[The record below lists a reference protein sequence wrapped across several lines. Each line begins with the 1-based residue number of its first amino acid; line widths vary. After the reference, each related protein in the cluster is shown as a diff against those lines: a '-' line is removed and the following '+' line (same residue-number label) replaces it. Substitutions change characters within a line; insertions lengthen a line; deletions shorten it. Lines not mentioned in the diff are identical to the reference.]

1 MANRGAVPATEA
13 ALASE
18 LERIRALIES
28 GAYQA
33 ALAAARTLLVRTPR
47 DRDLL
52 YAIAV
57 SQRFL
62 RQIPAALDAL
72 QQLQALH
79 PHFSRLYQELG
90 YCRIALHDGPG
101 AIEALLQAV
110 NLNPALPG
118 SWAMLERLY
127 AMSGDAAG
135 ASAAAA
141 HSATL
146 AKLPP
151 EVVTA
156 TAMFSDQELDG
167 AERLVRGYLLKH
179 GNHVEAMRLLAR
191 IGLARGVLDDAE
203 TLLAAV
209 LELEPDYRAARFD
222 YASVLLR
229 RRRPQA
235 ALSELERLR
244 ESDPGNRNYRASYAA
259 ACAGLGRL
267 ELALE
272 IYRELLDSGP
282 ATAELQLS
290 VGHCLKTIGDT
301 PAAILAYREA
311 ARMRAS
317 FGDAYW
323 SLANLKTYRFDDDEL
338 LRMRAACAA
347 ADTLQTDR
355 LHLSFALG
363 KALEDRACWAESFEF
378 YQQGNQIKRSTSRY
392 RPEITERNTALQ
404 TEICTTELFERH
416 AQSGC
421 TDPAPIFIVGLPRSG
436 STLIEQILAA
446 HERME
451 GTMELEDI
459 PRMVQGF
466 QARERED
473 SPSRY
478 PRVLASLTGADL
490 RRLGE
495 QYISDTRIY
504 RRTERPYFI
513 DKMPNNFRHLGLIQ
527 LILPRARIID
537 ARRESMA
544 CCFGNFKQLFAEGQ
558 EFTYSLEDIGRY
570 YRTYVALMEH
580 WDRVLPGR
588 VLRVQHEELVADLE
602 GQVRRMLAFL
612 ELDFDPRCLEFHRSA
627 RSVRTASSEQV
638 RRPISTEGLDQ
649 WRHFEP
655 WLAPLRQ
662 ALGPLAP

>member
-1 MANRGAVPATEA
+1 MANRGAVPAAEA

-18 LERIRALIES
+18 LQRIRALIDS
-28 GAYQA
+28 GAYPA
-33 ALAAARTLLVRTPR
+33 ALASAQALLGQAPR

-62 RQIPAALDAL
+62 RQIPAALDTL

-90 YCRIALHDGPG
+90 YCRIALRDGPG
-101 AIEALLQAV
+101 AIEALLRAV

-127 AMSGDAAG
+127 AMSGDAPG

-156 TAMFSDQELDG
+156 TAMFSDQELEG

-191 IGLARGVLDDAE
+191 IGLERNVLDDAE

-235 ALSELERLR
+235 ALSELQRLR
-244 ESDPGNRNYRASYAA
+244 KSDPGNRNYRASYAA

-267 ELALE
+267 EQALE

-347 ADTLQTDR
+347 ADTTQTDR

-404 TEICTTELFERH
+404 TEICTMELFERH

-446 HERME
+446 HERVE

-459 PRMVQGF
+459 PRMVQGL
-466 QARERED
+466 QAHERED

-478 PRVLASLTGADL
+478 PRALASLTGADL

-495 QYISDTRIY
+495 QYISNTRIY
-504 RRTERPYFI
+504 RRTGRPYFI
-513 DKMPNNFRHLGLIQ
+513 DKMPNNFRHLGLIR

-537 ARRESMA
+537 ARREPMA

-570 YRTYVALMEH
+570 YQTYVTLMSH
-580 WDRVLPGR
+580 WDQVLPGR
-588 VLRVQHEELVADLE
+588 ILRVQHEELVANVE
-602 GQVRRMLAFL
+602 GQVRRILTFL
-612 ELDFDPRCLEFHRSA
+612 ELDFDPQCLEFHRSA

-649 WRHFEP
+649 WRHFEH
-655 WLAPLRQ
+655 WLAPLRA